1 MTLKIGIDYGM
12 GWIPDYP
19 DFRDFTQEHTELP
32 SRLKKLGHKPIKDMV
47 SQMGVFRAYEQTLPA
62 KVDLSKWCS
71 PIENQG
77 QLGSCTANAAAGMI
91 EYYER
96 RANGNYIDASRLF
109 IYKVTRTLIHSTGDS
124 GAYLRSTMAA
134 MVLFGAPPEEFWPYN
149 IADFEKEP
157 SAFCFAFAQNYQALQ
172 YFRIDPPDVPK
183 KQLLQQIKANLA
195 AGLPSMFGFTVYG
208 SIEQA
213 AKTGKIPYPGTGDQT
228 VGGHAIV
235 AVGYDDSMEIA
246 NTASSQKTTGALKI
260 RNSWGTGWGD
270 QGYGWLPY
278 EYVLKGLAT
287 DWWTLLKNEWIDTG
301 KFGL

>member
-1 MTLKIGIDYGM
+1 MTQKIGIDLGM

-19 DFRDFTQEHTELP
+19 DIRDFTQEHTELP
-32 SRLKKLGHKPIKDMV
+32 SQLKGLDHKPIKDMV
-47 SQMGVFRAYEQTLPA
+47 NQIGVFKAYEQDLPA
-62 KVDLSKWCS
+62 KQDLSEWCS

-96 RANGNYIDASRLF
+96 RAHGRYIDASRLF

-134 MVLFGAPPEEFWPYN
+134 MVLFGAPPEEFWPYK

-172 YFRIDPPDVPK
+172 YFRLDPPDLPK
-183 KQLLQQIKANLA
+183 KPLLQQIKANLA

-213 AKTGKIPYPGTGDQT
+213 AKTGKIPFPGAGDKP

-235 AVGYDDSMEIA
+235 CVGYDDSMKIV
-246 NTASSQKTTGALKI
+246 NTASSQETTGALKI
-260 RNSWGTGWGD
+260 RNSWGTDWGED
-270 QGYGWLPY
+270 GYGWLPY
-278 EYVLKGLAT
+278 DYVLKGLAT
-287 DWWTLLKNEWIDTG
+287 DWWTLLKNEWVDTG